1 MSSSLRPVSAD
12 DEEFLLRVYA
22 STRTEEMAL
31 VPWNEEQKQ
40 TFLRMQ
46 FDAQRA
52 SYQQQFPEAEYHV
65 ILHDGLPAGRLIVE
79 RSDKNILLIDIA
91 LLPVFRNLGIGSR
104 LIEDLK
110 AEARASERLL
120 WVDVEFFNPAQHLY
134 HRLGFEKIDEIGCY
148 WRLEWRAG
156 KEAASNA

>member
-22 STRTEEMAL
+22 STRTEGMAL

-65 ILHDGLPAGRLIVE
+65 ILDDGLPAGRLIVE

-91 LLPVFRNLGIGSR
+91 LLPAFRNLGIGSR